1 MENQFI
7 KKTEEELVELIRKE
21 KNHSALEMLNIKR
34 NLSEKPPLTMQ
45 DFSFSC
51 PFRLMGVM
59 L

>member
-7 KKTEEELVELIRKE
+7 KKTEEELVDLIKRE
-21 KNHSALEMLNIKR
+21 KNHSALEILNIKR
-34 NLSEKPPLTMQ
+34 NLSGKPPLTMQ
-45 DFSFSC
+45 DFTFSC

>member
-7 KKTEEELVELIRKE
+7 GKTEEELVELIRKE

-34 NLSEKPPLTMQ
+34 NLSEKPPMQ
-45 DFSFSC
+45 DFSC